1 MAARL
6 RAGDA
11 ASAGEAAA
19 AALAVALCLGAST
32 LALLAL
38 FGQRFICM
46 TGCAPNLVTPAC
58 SYLRVRMLAAPAVVI
73 TMVAQ
78 ACIPSGAPTQFPLK
92 NDDISSPVEAPVG
105 PATPSPQDLFV
116 ARECHW
122 ALWRHGRASPALQH
136 ARPIGTCYQ
145 FAPLHPSVAAWAVE
159 AFRIMSTNAGAR
171 RGGCWRRRTA

>member
-19 AALAVALCLGAST
+19 AALAVALCLGACT
-32 LALLAL
+32 LALLSL
-38 FGQRFICM
+38 FGQRFICL

-78 ACIPSGAPTQFPLK
+78 ACMTPEAPTQFLLK
-92 NDDISSPVEAPVG
+92 HDDTSSPGETTVG
-105 PATPSPQDLFV
+105 PATPSP
-116 ARECHW
+116 
-122 ALWRHGRASPALQH
+122 
-136 ARPIGTCYQ
+136 
-145 FAPLHPSVAAWAVE
+145 
-159 AFRIMSTNAGAR
+159 RI
-171 RGGCWRRRTA
+171 